1 MLGSFWDGCIE
12 PNGWRYVAAAFSLPW
27 GYFENIFRVAG
38 YLRIS
43 LGYIGG
49 GCIDPNA
56 MGGVM
61 WRLHSGCFFRT
72 SWEYQDILGITL
84 GYFVVIMTQ
93 SALNPVW
100 RYVAAAFWLHSLTL
114 SHNRSTVVQ
123 LRQRDVTR
131 LQVIVIS
138 WALLPCLPSLIDDRK
153 ICFAL

>member
-1 MLGSFWDGCIE
+1 MN
-12 PNGWRYVAAAFSLPW
+12 P
-27 GYFENIFRVAG
+27 
-38 YLRIS
+38 
-43 LGYIGG
+43 GG
-49 GCIDPNA
+49 A
-56 MGGVM
+56 T
-61 WRLHSGCFFRT
+61 WRLHSGCTGVILGMSLGYR
-72 SWEYQDILGITL
+72 DILGINL

-138 WALLPCLPSLIDDRK
+138 
-153 ICFAL
+153 

>member
-1 MLGSFWDGCIE
+1 MTIGHYGTKCNE
-12 PNGWRYVAAAFSLPW
+12 PGWRYVAAAFWLHW
-27 GYFENIFRVAG
+27 GYFGNIFGISG
-38 YLRIS
+38 YLRDKFG
-43 LGYIGG
+43 L
-49 GCIDPNA
+49 N
-56 MGGVM
+56 
-61 WRLHSGCFFRT
+61 
-72 SWEYQDILGITL
+72 L

-138 WALLPCLPSLIDDRK
+138 
-153 ICFAL
+153 